1 MLGQLSPGDTV
12 KFKPITWDNAQK
24 LNTIWEEW
32 LENVVTTL
40 SKDRS
45 PLLAV
50 PSWPSLTF
58 EGIPKDLN
66 PKLYTTSG
74 TAASTHSQRPLV
86 VFRQVC
92 YQRSS
97 GK

>member
-1 MLGQLSPGDTV
+1 M

-45 PLLAV
+45 PLTAV
-50 PSWPSLTF
+50 PSWPSSTF
-58 EGIPKDLN
+58 EEIPKDLN
-66 PKLYTTSG
+66 PKLFTTSE
-74 TAASTHSQRPLV
+74 TAASTHSQRPQV